1 MLFDA
6 DAMSSSIEA
15 MMRST
20 SSRDS
25 SASSLF
31 TCSAVVVPISSVT

>member
-1 MLFDA
+1 
-6 DAMSSSIEA
+6 MSSSMDW

-31 TCSAVVVPISSVT
+31 TCSAVVEPISSVT

>member
-1 MLFDA
+1 
-6 DAMSSSIEA
+6 MSSSIDE

-31 TCSAVVVPISSVT
+31 TCSAVVPPTSSVT